1 MTQPGQTTD
10 SITDPIAYRT
20 AVLALVGDRDPI
32 GVLAELPD
40 AVHAG
45 LAAVPRARQ
54 AMPER
59 EGKWSAVQVV
69 QHLADAEVA
78 FGWRI
83 RLILTADRPP
93 LHGFDENA
101 WMARLRAGDTD
112 VGGALAQLSALRR
125 EHLRL
130 LRGGTP
136 ADFARVGVHSERGE
150 ESLGLIVRLI
160 AGHDLVHRRQLA
172 RIAAALV

>member
-1 MTQPGQTTD
+1 MTLPGQTTD
-10 SITDPIAYRT
+10 SVTDPIAYRD
-20 AVLALVGDRDPI
+20 AVLALVGERDPLA
-32 GVLAELPD
+32 VLAELPD

-54 AMPER
+54 TVPER

-69 QHLADAEVA
+69 QHLADAELA

-112 VGGALAQLSALRR
+112 LGGALAQLSALRR
-125 EHLRL
+125 EHLRI
-130 LRGGTP
+130 LRSCT
-136 ADFARVGVHSERGE
+136 AAEFTRVGVHSERGE
-150 ESLGLIVRLI
+150 ESLGLIIRLI

-172 RIAAALV
+172 RIAATMM